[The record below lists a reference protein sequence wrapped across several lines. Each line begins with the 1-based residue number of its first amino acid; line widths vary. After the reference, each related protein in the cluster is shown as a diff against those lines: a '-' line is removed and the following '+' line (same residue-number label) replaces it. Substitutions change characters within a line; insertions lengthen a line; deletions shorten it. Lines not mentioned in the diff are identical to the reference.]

1 MASKLSIEEEKLK
14 VGQVKRIVSNGGRKI
29 DFIELLLNDNVEV
42 LFSPKGNI
50 LEFTISNPNVDMSNL
65 DCSIDKETLRDFVI
79 AIKDA
84 YNQIITNESEEQ
96 NK

>member
-14 VGQVKRIVSNGGRKI
+14 VGQVKRIVSNGGKKI

-42 LFSPKGNI
+42 LFSPKGNV